1 MKCLLLSAQLSI
13 TAELTAANGREK
25 RFSLK
30 VGVLVFLISFCY
42 RNENEKRE
50 KNKLKA
56 KNGSNLNWVEPDSW
70 LELDSDSNLARNL
83 QCVLSDKLWC
93 YTGISSPEKSRNNT
107 REKIRY
113 FFTCVWYRQSA
124 ADTSLAFRTTRS
136 GWWMNGKAFTILNPR
151 PLSEH
156 FRIMAT
162 KKIKNA
168 YHLQTVTFEL
178 SEKGKRTKIRK
189 EKPKVTFSMALVVA
203 FLAAKN
209 KTWQLED
216 LPQADFN
223 HEPERFFLSV
233 RTNSKT
239 ENFVYWNLG
248 PMFAFVVI
256 QLVFLSWVR
265 QRTLPFL
272 FGDCRSF
279 HFHSLIRRVFLSV
292 KGYCVHMI
300 TKIIHGWLHLWD
312 SISCSYRVKH
322 LKRNSLS
329 TRAYV
334 LFCI

>member
-1 MKCLLLSAQLSI
+1 MEEKFETIILVKQTFYRGVIYLLHNFGRGEKRIPVVCSWTRTSVSDVWNKNEVGIFRGTRTLVEMFTSISAILDYCRI
-13 TAELTAANGREK
+13 NRCRGREK
-25 RFSLK
+25 RLSLK

-178 SEKGKRTKIRK
+178 S
-189 EKPKVTFSMALVVA
+189 
-203 FLAAKN
+203 
-209 KTWQLED
+209 
-216 LPQADFN
+216 
-223 HEPERFFLSV
+223 
-233 RTNSKT
+233 
-239 ENFVYWNLG
+239 
-248 PMFAFVVI
+248 
-256 QLVFLSWVR
+256 
-265 QRTLPFL
+265 
-272 FGDCRSF
+272 
-279 HFHSLIRRVFLSV
+279 
-292 KGYCVHMI
+292 
-300 TKIIHGWLHLWD
+300 
-312 SISCSYRVKH
+312 
-322 LKRNSLS
+322 
-329 TRAYV
+329 
-334 LFCI
+334 

>member
-1 MKCLLLSAQLSI
+1 MEEKFETIILVKQTFYRGVIYLLHNFGRGEKRIPVVCSWTRTSVSDVWNKNEVGIFRLLSAQFSI

-25 RFSLK
+25 RLSLK

-93 YTGISSPEKSRNNT
+93 YTGISNPEKSRNNT

-178 SEKGKRTKIRK
+178 S
-189 EKPKVTFSMALVVA
+189 
-203 FLAAKN
+203 
-209 KTWQLED
+209 
-216 LPQADFN
+216 
-223 HEPERFFLSV
+223 
-233 RTNSKT
+233 
-239 ENFVYWNLG
+239 
-248 PMFAFVVI
+248 
-256 QLVFLSWVR
+256 
-265 QRTLPFL
+265 
-272 FGDCRSF
+272 
-279 HFHSLIRRVFLSV
+279 
-292 KGYCVHMI
+292 
-300 TKIIHGWLHLWD
+300 
-312 SISCSYRVKH
+312 
-322 LKRNSLS
+322 
-329 TRAYV
+329 
-334 LFCI
+334 